1 MVGQTDH
8 PGALELEIEWQR
20 LAGVLASKTNSFQ
33 RFMHHLARFLRT
45 TNVTLPK

>member
-8 PGALELEIEWQR
+8 PGALELEMQR

-45 TNVTLPK
+45 TNVT